1 MKNLKKK
8 AFTLVELLVVIAI
21 IAILAV
27 AGVVGY
33 VVFTKKAAQSNDT
46 SLVSQLNEYMA
57 AASSTDNIDTVTD
70 ARNLLIEDGID
81 LATLKLTAKGYKAAF
96 DVAGKKFYKIDG
108 TKVDGSFDGNKS
120 GLFVFVKTLEDANTY
135 INAGYAVYL
144 QAGFNSTEI
153 TATAV
158 GIDVGQN
165 SFATVNYN
173 GNASSNNVVVRTYGD
188 QCVLNINA
196 PNDDVQFYG
205 FAKTVNVTDIKM
217 TSLHI
222 YGAVNELAV
231 AKGHV
236 EVEETGIVFDVTQIG
251 TVAEGSGA
259 SITNEGFIAKT
270 TLTKHTTEAA
280 KTAAAATVTGEVGG
294 DYKIGNLAQMEAFR
308 DAVNAGNSFAGLT
321 VKLTNDITLNDG
333 WKPIGEG
340 YRDVANTN
348 TAAYGITTFFAGIF
362 DGNNKT
368 ISNLNNKGFVPTQA
382 RLVKDDGVD
391 TYAYGLFAL
400 VENAT
405 FKNVKLTNVDIDGS
419 RYAGANIDSVG
430 ALVGY
435 SRGNLTVQNIT
446 VSGAIKGTDAVS
458 GVVGRINL
466 GANTVLISGCS
477 NSANITAEVVASG
490 IARIYKGAA
499 GHSCTLINN
508 ANTGTI
514 TSTHATKPYYG
525 GICVYTQTNV
535 TLTQS
540 GNTNNGVAATI
551 TAVANTNDNSR
562 LG

>member
-108 TKVDGSFDGNKS
+108 TKVDGSFDGNKA
-120 GLFVFVKTLEDANTY
+120 GLFVFVKTLDEANTY

-144 QAGFNSTEI
+144 QAGFNATEI

-165 SFATVNYN
+165 NFATVNYN

-222 YGAVNELAV
+222 FGAVNELAV

-251 TVAEGSGA
+251 TLAEGSGA

-270 TLTKHTTEAA
+270 TLTKHTTDAA

-333 WKPIGEG
+333 WRPIGEG
-340 YRDVANTN
+340 YRDVADSNIT
-348 TAAYGITTFFAGIF
+348 AYGITTFFAGTF

-382 RLVKDDGVD
+382 RLVADKGVD

-405 FKNVKLTNVDIDGS
+405 FKNVKITNVDIDGA
-419 RYAGANIDSVG
+419 RYASANIDSVG

-435 SRGNLTVQNIT
+435 SRGTLTVQNIT

-458 GVVGRINL
+458 GVVGRVNV
-466 GANTVLISGCS
+466 GANAISITGCTS
-477 NSANITAEVVASG
+477 SVNITSDVAASG
-490 IARIYKGAA
+490 IARIYRPTT
-499 GHSCTLINN
+499 GHS
-508 ANTGTI
+508 
-514 TSTHATKPYYG
+514 
-525 GICVYTQTNV
+525 V
-535 TLTQS
+535 TLT
-540 GNTNNGVAATI
+540 GNTNTGAVVSNGTPVLQAGISVYNVAINLIQSNNVTNGVAAVI
-551 TAVANTNDNSR
+551 TVGGSTTGNNSF

>member
-81 LATLKLTAKGYKAAF
+81 LATLKLTAKGYRAAF

-525 GICVYTQTNV
+525 GICVYTQTKTNPMTTSTKNII
-535 TLTQS
+535 TLSTQ
-540 GNTNNGVAATI
+540 
-551 TAVANTNDNSR
+551 DNLLISHHF
-562 LG
+562 LY

>member
-1 MKNLKKK
+1 M
-8 AFTLVELLVVIAI
+8 
-21 IAILAV
+21 
-27 AGVVGY
+27 Y
-33 VVFTKKAAQSNDT
+33 
-46 SLVSQLNEYMA
+46 
-57 AASSTDNIDTVTD
+57 
-70 ARNLLIEDGID
+70 R
-81 LATLKLTAKGYKAAF
+81 AAF

-144 QAGFNSTEI
+144 QAGFNATEI

-340 YRDVANTN
+340 YRDVANSN
-348 TAAYGITTFFAGIF
+348 TAAYGITTFFAGTF